1 MGDNVYQQPFYVPP
15 RTSTSYPGSCPS
27 GQIKLFKDNNWNS
40 TSITIDTNSSQ
51 YPSGSFF
58 SFSGTP
64 LQDNAT
70 WIVFNL
76 PENVVCTLCNNL
88 VQNSNPYDFSGAG
101 VCVDLIG
108 NGQTQV
114 IDLPAYGANDCL
126 SGGIWRT
133 VDPTQGWFQL
143 FYDTSERGT
152 FATIFLTEWPT
163 STPNSIAKW
172 WLQDQ
177 ASSLNY
183 PGLTPPQL
191 LKLADNSDGGGQS
204 MTVGASNAY
213 GTSNNKAAVDLTNS
227 GMNDK
232 VSSFIYSLIPP
243 VRALVSSVSVDVASQ
258 IIPGQTITETIKGT
272 NASSEVLTVTDTVA
286 VGKTVTISNTTT
298 QQYQTTLTITASVE
312 ATEGVPGVDSIKETL
327 TTSFA
332 VQATSSSSQTT
343 TNTNTLSLQQ
353 AITFNVPPQSTY
365 SGVATVSIGQVPPT
379 TVTQNGQFYYS
390 QNLPGSVKQSDG
402 TYLLTAP
409 VTVVINGEV
418 GSSVQFDVTSTPI
431 ASAVSAKVPVGVG

>member
-1 MGDNVYQQPFYVPP
+1 VGDNVYQQPFYVPP
-15 RTSTSYPGSCPS
+15 RTSTPYPGSCPS

-40 TSITIDTNSSQ
+40 TSLTVDTNSSQ
-51 YPSGSFF
+51 YPSGNPF

-76 PENVVCTLCNNL
+76 PENVVCTLYNNL
-88 VQNSNPYDFSGAG
+88 VQNSNPYDFSNAG

-108 NGQTQV
+108 NGQTQT
-114 IDLPAYGANDCL
+114 IDLVAYGANDCL
-126 SGGIWRT
+126 SGGIWRA

-143 FYDTSERGT
+143 FYDTGERGS
-152 FATIFLTEWPT
+152 FATIFLDEWPT

-183 PGLTPPQL
+183 PSLTPPQL
-191 LKLADNSDGGGQS
+191 LKLSDNADGSGQS
-204 MTVGASNAY
+204 TTVGASNAY
-213 GTSNNKAAVDLTNS
+213 GTSNNKAVLDLTNS

-232 VSSFIYSLIPP
+232 VSSFSYSLIQP
-243 VRALVSSVSVDVASQ
+243 VRAVISSVTVDVTSQ
-258 IIPGQTITETIKGT
+258 IVPSQTIVETISGT
-272 NASSEVLTVTDTVA
+272 NASSEVLPITDTVA
-286 VGKTVTISNTTT
+286 AGKTVTISNTTT
-298 QQYQTTLTITASVE
+298 QEYQTTATITASVE
-312 ATEGVPGVDSIKETL
+312 ATEGVPEVDSVKTTL
-327 TTSFA
+327 TASFS
-332 VQATSSSSQTT
+332 VSATSSSSQTT
-343 TNTNTLSLQQ
+343 TSSNTLSLEQ

-379 TVTQNGQFYYS
+379 TVTQNGSFYYG

-402 TYLLTAP
+402 TYLLTTP
-409 VTVVINGEV
+409 VTVVISGEV
-418 GSSVQFDVTSTPI
+418 GSSVQFNVTSTPI
-431 ASAVSAKVPVGVG
+431 G